1 MCETSDFGNP
11 APEGVAARAEIIRE
25 ELKTLSLVDSVDVTI
40 VMDNSIDYLL
50 ASDNDVRRHS
60 FSAGWSKRP
69 QLIAEHGYSVFLKV
83 RKDGRERCFLYDA
96 GLTAQGILQN
106 IDSLGI
112 TLEDLEAVV
121 LSHGHSDHHGGLLG
135 IVRRIGKKQLPL
147 ILHPD
152 SWRNRKLRPPSGV
165 EFELP
170 PPNREELER
179 ADVQIVEERGP
190 SLLLG
195 DEVLVTGQVERATE
209 FEKGLPSQYAEVR
222 GSWVPDPWVWDDQGI
237 VCNLKGKGLIVVSS
251 CSHSGVVN
259 VLRNARRVTG
269 VERVHAFVGGLHLPK
284 GFEQIIPPTV
294 EEIKNLR
301 PDKIVPGH
309 CSGWR
314 AIHEVANKLPDA
326 FIPSTVGAQIHFG

>member
-1 MCETSDFGNP
+1 MCETPDFPN
-11 APEGVAARAEIIRE
+11 APLEGIGVRE
-25 ELKTLSLVDSVDVTI
+25 ETIGKDFVRLSPVDSVDLTI

-50 ASDNDVRRHS
+50 TSDKEVRRYS
-60 FSAGWSKRP
+60 FSAGWSKKP

-83 RKDGRERCFLYDA
+83 RNDGGERCFLYDA
-96 GLTAQGILQN
+96 GLTAHGILRN
-106 IDSLGI
+106 IDLLGI
-112 TLEDLEAVV
+112 PLEDLEAVV

-152 SWRNRKLRPPSGV
+152 SWRNRKLRLPSGV

-170 PPNREELER
+170 PPNKEELEK

-195 DEVLVTGQVERATE
+195 DEVLVTGQVERVTD
-209 FEKGLPSQYAEVR
+209 FEKGLPSQYAEDR
-222 GSWVPDPWVWDDQGI
+222 GNWVPDPWVWDDQGI

-251 CSHSGVVN
+251 CSHSGVIN
-259 VLRNARRVTG
+259 VLRNARKVTG
-269 VERVHAFVGGLHLPK
+269 IQKVHAFVGGLHLPK
-284 GFEQIIPPTV
+284 SFEEIIPPTV
-294 EEIKNLR
+294 DEIKSLR
-301 PDKIVPGH
+301 PERIIPGH
-309 CSGWR
+309 CSGWM
-314 AIHEVANKLPDA
+314 AIHEVANNLPDA